1 MSAMTLYI
9 RDLSRAACVA
19 TSAVLL
25 ACCASTPSRP
35 ERADAASSRATL
47 HIPLA
52 LGQTSTGA
60 TPLDHPSPIYPLA
73 LRASHLPSREIEA
86 RLVVDEQGKVSDVRV
101 SGDAQ
106 ADPNLHP
113 FTDAVREAALR
124 WTFVPWRTHQW
135 AADAHGDA
143 HSVGDQAQPFE
154 VAYLFRF
161 AMNGDVPVVEVHATT
176 P

>member
-1 MSAMTLYI
+1 MTSRF
-9 RDLSRAACVA
+9 RDLARAACA
-19 TSAVLL
+19 AASAALL
-25 ACCASTPSRP
+25 ACCAGTPSRP
-35 ERADAASSRATL
+35 EPADAASPRATR

-60 TPLDHPSPIYPLA
+60 TPLDHPSPIYPPA
-73 LRASHLPSREIEA
+73 LQASHLPPQEIEA
-86 RLVVDEQGKVSDVRV
+86 WLVVDEQGKVSDVRV
-101 SGDAQ
+101 SGEAT
-106 ADPNLHP
+106 AGSNLHQ
-113 FTDAVREAALR
+113 FTAAVREAALR

-154 VAYLFRF
+154 VGYLFRF
-161 AMNGDVPVVEVHATT
+161 VMNGDVPVVEVHASR